1 MEKGTMTTRVLTLPD
16 AAPESFEDLCKI
28 HTPRTI
34 SDKVAFE
41 NTVQVMDWIAVR
53 ARTQDQYD
61 YAKTLGILVTE
72 YEIAAG
78 NRVEVSLVGLALLK
92 EIVQQSGVT
101 QAKLASIMGIEQGTV
116 SKIMTGARSITVDH
130 AKRLAKHFKVRASA
144 LLEV

>member
-1 MEKGTMTTRVLTLPD
+1 MTTRVLALPD

-61 YAKTLGILVTE
+61 YAKTLGILVTQ
-72 YEIAAG
+72 IWSSKDG
-78 NRVEVSLVGLALLK
+78 K
-92 EIVQQSGVT
+92 
-101 QAKLASIMGIEQGTV
+101 MG
-116 SKIMTGARSITVDH
+116 
-130 AKRLAKHFKVRASA
+130 
-144 LLEV
+144 

>member
-1 MEKGTMTTRVLTLPD
+1 
-16 AAPESFEDLCKI
+16 
-28 HTPRTI
+28 
-34 SDKVAFE
+34 
-41 NTVQVMDWIAVR
+41 
-53 ARTQDQYD
+53 
-61 YAKTLGILVTE
+61 VTE

-130 AKRLAKHFKVRASA
+130 AKRLAKHFKIRASA

>member
-1 MEKGTMTTRVLTLPD
+1 MPHLKVSRIFARFTLLVRSLTRLHSKIRCRLWTG
-16 AAPESFEDLCKI
+16 SRFEHGL
-28 HTPRTI
+28 RT
-34 SDKVAFE
+34 K
-41 NTVQVMDWIAVR
+41 
-53 ARTQDQYD
+53 YD

-130 AKRLAKHFKVRASA
+130 AKRLAKHFKIRASA

>member
-1 MEKGTMTTRVLTLPD
+1 M
-16 AAPESFEDLCKI
+16 
-28 HTPRTI
+28 
-34 SDKVAFE
+34 
-41 NTVQVMDWIAVR
+41 
-53 ARTQDQYD
+53 
-61 YAKTLGILVTE
+61 TE

-130 AKRLAKHFKVRASA
+130 AKRLAKHFKIRASA